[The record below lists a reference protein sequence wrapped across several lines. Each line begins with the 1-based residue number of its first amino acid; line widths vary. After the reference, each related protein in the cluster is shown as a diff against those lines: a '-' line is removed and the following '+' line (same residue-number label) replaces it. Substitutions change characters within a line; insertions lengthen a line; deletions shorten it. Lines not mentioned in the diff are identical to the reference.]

1 LIDRPWEYGCRCGYI
16 CKTDP
21 TPRTVH
27 LFFVLQSIYSI
38 IPPSFFAHFTLL
50 IRSPSVCPNCQH
62 NLGAGQPSTRWAGDR
77 KSGGYSF
84 LHNEESDSLYRDIE
98 RQTAGSSEDIMA
110 QPKGSEETARE
121 ISEVEVA
128 KIVDV

>member
-1 LIDRPWEYGCRCGYI
+1 MIWYDGGSI
-16 CKTDP
+16 TDHP
-21 TPRTVH
+21 PRTIH
-27 LFFVLQSIYSI
+27 FFFIIQTVYSL
-38 IPPSFFAHFTLL
+38 IPPSFHSLFTLS
-50 IRSPSVCPNCQH
+50 IHSPIVCPNCQH
-62 NLGAGQPSTRWAGDR
+62 NIGAGQPSARWAGDR
-77 KSGGYSF
+77 RSGGYSF

-98 RQTAGSSEDIMA
+98 RQTAGPSEDVMA

>member
-1 LIDRPWEYGCRCGYI
+1 MHTDQ
-16 CKTDP
+16 CKSRLTRA
-21 TPRTVH
+21 RTIH
-27 LFFVLQSIYSI
+27 LFFLLSTIYSLV
-38 IPPSFFAHFTLL
+38 PSAFLSIFAFST
-50 IRSPSVCPNCQH
+50 RPSVCPNCSH
-62 NLGAGQPSTRWAGDR
+62 NLAASEPTTRWAGDR

-98 RQTAGSSEDIMA
+98 RQTGQASRDAEDVIGK
-110 QPKGSEETARE
+110 PKGSEETARE